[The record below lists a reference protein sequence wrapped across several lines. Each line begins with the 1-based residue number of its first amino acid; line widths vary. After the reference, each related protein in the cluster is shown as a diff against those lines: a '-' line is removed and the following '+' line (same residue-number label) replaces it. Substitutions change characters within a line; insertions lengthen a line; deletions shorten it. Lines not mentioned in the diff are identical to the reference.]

1 MKDPDDILQDLAIPE
16 FFLEHLADDAA
27 ALVELDTEEVETYS
41 PGDRM
46 PITRMVD
53 VLAQDEVT
61 IDATEH
67 IMSGLIDYENGS
79 HVHATELGMARVNVS
94 APQVFVVDAM
104 GNRIEGGRVMVTYY
118 NLELDTP

>member
-1 MKDPDDILQDLAIPE
+1 MKDPDDILKDLAIPE
-16 FFLEHLADDAA
+16 FFIEHLADDAA
-27 ALVELDTEEVETYS
+27 ALVELDTEEAERYY
-41 PGDRM
+41 PGDRSYD
-46 PITRMVD
+46 TYTVD

-79 HVHATELGMARVNVS
+79 HVHATDNGMSRVNVS
-94 APQVFVVDAM
+94 DPQVFVVDAM